1 MNFKTIAEAVTRT
14 AGRQI
19 LVTKKHSP
27 TLLLGA
33 GIVGV
38 VATAVLASRATLKLE
53 DVIDEHQ
60 QLLTKADF
68 RHDLNPEK
76 YTEEDQIRDKTII
89 MTRMVVEITRLYAPA
104 IFVGAASIAA
114 MTGSHIILQRRN
126 VALTAAYATVQ
137 TAFNKYRER
146 VVGELGPQRDAEFMY
161 GYEEREIV
169 EETPSGPVVKK
180 VRHPGGHS
188 MYARFFDETCLRWD
202 KRPEYNALVVRCQQN
217 YANDLLRSRG
227 HVFLNEVYEM
237 LGMPHTKE
245 GSVVGWINNSP
256 EGDGYID
263 FGVFDGDSFTAMRFV
278 TGEAP
283 GILLDFNVDG
293 VIYDKI

>member
-1 MNFKTIAEAVTRT
+1 MNFKTIADAVTRT

-19 LVTKKHSP
+19 LVTQKHSP

-33 GIVGV
+33 GIVGI
-38 VATAVLASRATLKLE
+38 VATAVLASKATLKLE
-53 DVIDEHQ
+53 AVVDRN
-60 QLLTKADF
+60 QLLLEKAVL
-68 RHDLNPEK
+68 RHDIDPEN
-76 YTEEDQIRDKTII
+76 YSEEDQLRDKTII
-89 MTRMVVEITRLYAPA
+89 MTRMVVEISRLYAPA
-104 IFVGAASIAA
+104 LLVGAASIAA
-114 MTGSHIILQRRN
+114 LTGSHVILQRRN

-137 TAFNKYRER
+137 SALKRYRER
-146 VVGELGPQRDAEFMY
+146 VVDEFGAQKDAELMY
-161 GYEEREIV
+161 GYTEREVV
-169 EETPSGPVVKK
+169 EETPSGPVVKT
-180 VRHPGGHS
+180 VRQPDGPS

-217 YANDLLRSRG
+217 YANDLLRTRG

-245 GSVVGWINNSP
+245 GSVVGWINNS
-256 EGDGYID
+256 EDGDGYID
-263 FGVFDGDSFTAMRFV
+263 FGVFEGDSFTAMRFV
-278 TGEAP
+278 TGDAP